1 MQQQQN
7 EAEGSWKAAIRTLT
21 RNYRHEALGLCQEP
35 SSHLGWEI
43 SQHLL
48 DQCWA
53 DAIPTAKAAAS
64 VIHVCP
70 GCGAIL
76 YPGSKSACLRVARF
90 PPELKFER
98 TRRRRNLRR
107 QKRLR
112 LALQKQSKP
121 LNRSNT
127 SDETPPMVEHV
138 LLRDDQG
145 ILFDRHHLTLKC
157 QRCDCIIR
165 LKGVKREVAPTKQD
179 IQRKQVVTSG
189 FVKTSKKTILKE
201 ESSDGGDFLV
211 LPPAAAASKA
221 AASLVPPKMAR
232 TFVQNTKKEKKKKL
246 GHQEKKSKLM
256 SFLSSLND

>member
-1 MQQQQN
+1 MQQQN

-21 RNYRHEALGLCQEP
+21 RNYRHEALGICQED

-48 DQCWA
+48 DQCWV
-53 DAIPTAKAAAS
+53 DAIPNAKTAS
-64 VIHVCP
+64 VIYVCP
-70 GCGAIL
+70 GCGATL
-76 YPGSKSACLRVARF
+76 HPGFKSACLRVARF
-90 PPELKFER
+90 PKLKFDR

-121 LNRSNT
+121 INRSNT
-127 SDETPPMVEHV
+127 PGETPMVEHV
-138 LLRDDQG
+138 LLRDDQD

-157 QRCDCIIR
+157 PRCDCRIR
-165 LKGVKREVAPTKQD
+165 LKGVKREAAPTKQD
-179 IQRKQVVTSG
+179 IQRKQVSTSG
-189 FVKTSKKTILKE
+189 LVKTSKKTIMKE
-201 ESSDGGDFLV
+201 ESSDGGDFLI
-211 LPPAAAASKA
+211 LPPAPASKA
-221 AASLVPPKMAR
+221 ATSLAPTMVAR
-232 TFVQNTKKEKKKKL
+232 AFVQNSKKEKKKKI